1 MNNMKKINRKKV
13 EYVTVSAG
21 YVLSMGKLDKVTH
34 TVVVAIVQ
42 SLSRV
47 QLFATLW
54 AAARQASLF

>member
-13 EYVTVSAG
+13 DYVTTSAG

-42 SLSRV
+42 SLSCVR
-47 QLFATLW
+47 LFATLW
-54 AAARQASLF
+54 AAAR